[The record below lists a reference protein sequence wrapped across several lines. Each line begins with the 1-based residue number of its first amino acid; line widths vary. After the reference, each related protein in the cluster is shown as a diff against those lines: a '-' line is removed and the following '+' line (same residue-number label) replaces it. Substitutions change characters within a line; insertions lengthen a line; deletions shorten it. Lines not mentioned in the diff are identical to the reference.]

1 LLDATSR
8 ATTRRWNRSGWLLD
22 ERDRARRLVPKQ
34 DMAKRTP
41 ARKLKTKAARVSRAN
56 GSAGPARS
64 AKEAASPATSPRPA
78 MEVEAPTVIVPAAEP
93 RLVMAIPKGRVLKQL
108 ADRLSPL
115 GVDRNVLLADDR
127 TLVRDDPTTGVR
139 FLLLKPDDVP
149 TYVEYGSADLGI
161 VGRDV
166 LLEREYDLYAPLD
179 LGIGICRM
187 VVAGRAQAHPPGRT
201 LRVATKFPNIASRY
215 FLGKGQQ
222 IDLVYVQGSV
232 ELAPLTGL
240 ADVIVD
246 LVESGETLRQNGLVE
261 LEFICPISSVVIANR
276 VALKLKRAS
285 IAPLLITLGR

>member
-1 LLDATSR
+1 LLDAIKR
-8 ATTRRWNRSGWLLD
+8 ATTPP
-22 ERDRARRLVPKQ
+22 VPKPKPK
-34 DMAKRTP
+34 AKPTASTKSTKSTESTP
-41 ARKLKTKAARVSRAN
+41 SN
-56 GSAGPARS
+56 GRRIEPA
-64 AKEAASPATSPRPA
+64 
-78 MEVEAPTVIVPAAEP
+78 
-93 RLVMAIPKGRVLKQL
+93 LVMAIPKGRVLKQL
-108 ADRLSPL
+108 AARLSPL

-127 TLVRDDPTTGVR
+127 TLVRDDPTTGIR

-187 VVAGRAQAHPPGRT
+187 AVAGLAQAHPPGRT

-222 IDLVYVQGSV
+222 VDLVYVQGSV

-246 LVESGETLRQNGLVE
+246 LVESGETLRQNGLSE
-261 LEFICPISSVVIANR
+261 LELICPISSVVIANR
-276 VALKLKRAS
+276 VALKLKRGI
-285 IAPLLITLGR
+285 IAPLLQTLAEKS